1 MAPFILAAPDAAIRF
16 TGDYRHQYREV
27 SYTEAVEVVDGICR
41 CVDESTKTML
51 VRKGYKLLDP
61 SFVCHC
67 GHVSLSGA
75 EAAKHRKTHIKRKP
89 RL

>member
-27 SYTEAVEVVDGICR
+27 SYTEVVEVVDGICR
-41 CVDESTKTML
+41 CVNESTKTML

-67 GHVSLSGA
+67 GYVSLSIG
-75 EAAKHRKTHIKRKP
+75 EAAKHRKTHITRRP

>member
-16 TGDYRHQYREV
+16 TGDYRHHYQEV
-27 SYTEAVEVVDGICR
+27 SYSEVINVVDGICR
-41 CVDESTKTML
+41 CTDEATKTML
-51 VRKGYKLLDP
+51 VKKGYKLLDP

-67 GHVSLSGA
+67 GHVSLSEGEA
-75 EAAKHRKTHIKRKP
+75 EKHRKTHIVRKP

>member
-1 MAPFILAAPDAAIRF
+1 MAPFILAAPDAEIRF
-16 TGDYRHQYREV
+16 TGDYRHSYQEV
-27 SYTEAVEVVDGICR
+27 SYTEVIDVVDGICR
-41 CVDESTKTML
+41 CVNETTKTML

-61 SFVCHC
+61 SLVCHC
-67 GHVSLSGA
+67 GHVALSGE